1 MKSKLVLLCIPLGCA
16 IISGSAIAGR
26 LTNTPH
32 DFSGSGWLSGDG
44 ERHYEMCL
52 PCHALHGGQSSPENK
67 DEIGGANL
75 SMWNKAS
82 GSAGFQPCSNYVASG
97 GPGAKSMICLGCHDG
112 QTAPDSF
119 AGQYALA
126 KESSTGTATTVL
138 FNSTALHPV
147 GVVYP
152 ATTARDWFKWGAITP
167 DGRGNARVQSAA
179 ANSADTQYVCLYGT
193 ASSTSQYTVECES
206 CHQVHDNTNG
216 KFLRM
221 ANNNPNNPSALC
233 VTCHKP

>member
-16 IISGSAIAGR
+16 LVGGFAIAGG
-26 LTNTPH
+26 LKNTPH

-44 ERHYEMCL
+44 ERHHEMCL
-52 PCHALHGGQSSPENK
+52 PCHSLHGGQSCLENK
-67 DEIGGANL
+67 DEISGAT
-75 SMWNKAS
+75 SPVWKKALT
-82 GSAGFQPCSNYVASG
+82 SAGFRSCSNHVAAG

-119 AGQYALA
+119 GGQYAPA
-126 KESSTGTATTVL
+126 EESTGTATTML

-147 GVVYP
+147 GIVYP
-152 ATTARDWFKWGAITP
+152 ATSVRDWFKWGTVTP

-179 ANSADTQYVCLYGT
+179 ANSAGTPYACLYGT
-193 ASSTSQYTVECES
+193 ASQAVQYTVECES

-221 ANNNPNNPSALC
+221 ANNDPSNPSALC